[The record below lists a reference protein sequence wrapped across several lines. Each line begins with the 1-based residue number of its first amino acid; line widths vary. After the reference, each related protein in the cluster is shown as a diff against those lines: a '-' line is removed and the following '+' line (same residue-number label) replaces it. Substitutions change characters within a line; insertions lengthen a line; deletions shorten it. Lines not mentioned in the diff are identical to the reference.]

1 MSSNRKGKRLKFL
14 YEDWARK
21 GPSLGYI
28 NGNVKEKR
36 DGRVSRDPSYLL
48 GLKEERRVFR
58 SLGAGEIK
66 SS

>member
-48 GLKEERRVFR
+48 GLKEERRR
-58 SLGAGEIK
+58 SPGLARGETN